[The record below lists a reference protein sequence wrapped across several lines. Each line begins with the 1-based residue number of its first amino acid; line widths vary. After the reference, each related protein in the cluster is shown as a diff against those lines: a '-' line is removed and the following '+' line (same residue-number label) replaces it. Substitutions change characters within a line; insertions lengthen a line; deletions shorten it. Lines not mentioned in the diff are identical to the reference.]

1 MGRVASG
8 LAQPPILGGFL
19 FGKGSRSGQG
29 RVLVFGGAQR
39 SRLVSRQAH
48 ALVSLTLQS
57 MTETL
62 LSSYNI
68 DQKI

>member
-48 ALVSLTLQS
+48 ALQTVPLQN
-57 MTETL
+57 MTKPL
-62 LSSYNI
+62 LKSYI
-68 DQKI
+68 VLGI

>member
-19 FGKGSRSGQG
+19 FSKGSRSGQG

-48 ALVSLTLQS
+48 ALQTVPLQS

-62 LSSYNI
+62 LGSYYI
-68 DQKI
+68 FT

>member
-29 RVLVFGGAQR
+29 RVLVLIQVG
-39 SRLVSRQAH
+39 
-48 ALVSLTLQS
+48 SLLQKEKSPYKRTLHKENNLTQ
-57 MTETL
+57 
-62 LSSYNI
+62 N
-68 DQKI
+68 